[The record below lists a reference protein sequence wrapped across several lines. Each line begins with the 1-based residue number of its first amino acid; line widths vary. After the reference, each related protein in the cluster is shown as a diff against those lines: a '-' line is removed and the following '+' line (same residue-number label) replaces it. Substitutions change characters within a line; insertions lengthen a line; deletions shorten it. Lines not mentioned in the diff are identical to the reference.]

1 MQDRA
6 TCHTKVENLKF
17 LDEKFG
23 GCVISNKTD
32 TPWPPNSPDL
42 YPLDFFFGGYAM
54 NHVYRIKPSM
64 DSYLIKT
71 VCGSARKRFSQV

>member
-42 YPLDFFFGGYAM
+42 YPLDFFFWGYAM
-54 NHVYRIKPSM
+54 NHV
-64 DSYLIKT
+64 
-71 VCGSARKRFSQV
+71 